1 MPSENGK
8 VPLEDGMEEP
18 EPETEEERA
27 HREVQAQIDS
37 AVNESLESTRR
48 MLQLAGDAQDS
59 GVKTIVALNEQ
70 GEQLDRIEE
79 GMDKINTDMKDA
91 EKSLEGLEKCCGLCV
106 LPWKKAKNPQGMNY
120 DASWKDPNDQ
130 PTTEGPRPV
139 VGGGM
144 APTGNMVARITD
156 DAREDEMEENLQQ
169 VGSMVSNLRNMAV
182 DMGNEI
188 TSQNKAIDNINRK
201 AEALDNRV
209 DNANKRAVN
218 ILRKS

>member
-1 MPSENGK
+1 MAYSPVRTGSPHDDMPQDELG
-8 VPLEDGMEEP
+8 
-18 EPETEEERA
+18 
-27 HREVQAQIDS
+27 QIHLKMNQTTDD
-37 AVNESLESTRR
+37 SLESTRR
-48 MLQLAGDAQDS
+48 MLALAGEAQDS

-79 GMDKINTDMKDA
+79 GMDKINADMKDA

-106 LPWKKAKNPQGMNY
+106 LPWKKQKNPGGVDY
-120 DASWKDPNDQ
+120 DASWKDPNEGANTD
-130 PTTEGPRPV
+130 GPRPV

-188 TSQNKAIDNINRK
+188 ESQNKVLDKINRK
-201 AEALDNRV
+201 AQSNEQRIV
-209 DNANKRAVN
+209 EANKRAN
-218 ILRKS
+218 KLLKS